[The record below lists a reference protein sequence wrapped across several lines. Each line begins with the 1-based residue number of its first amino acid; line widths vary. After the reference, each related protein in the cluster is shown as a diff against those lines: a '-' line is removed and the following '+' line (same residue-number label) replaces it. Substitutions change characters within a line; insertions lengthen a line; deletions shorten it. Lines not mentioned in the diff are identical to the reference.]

1 MAIGTLIGAGL
12 TAGAMAL
19 GNWWQNKQ
27 EQKNLQLQQENYDY
41 QKELQQEIFAR
52 EDSSQQRAVADLKSA
67 GLSPILAAGQGA
79 AAGQAMN
86 LTAPQR
92 DTGAARGV
100 QQMNLTGA
108 MLDLQQKKEDISR
121 TKAETERIKA
131 QTANTTVDTEF
142 LNASL
147 AARVEQ
153 ITVGMA
159 NVRSQTGLT
168 HARELLALQSH
179 RLAELDFPEQR
190 RDAMVANMEMAW
202 RQGKD
207 LIIRPSDYGF
217 SDGPDV
223 RISTDSIKNT
233 LQAQAWAQEIALTIA
248 QKDANWYNVQQIA
261 KLIQGG
267 AQAGGTVTG
276 AFNQASQYQYN
287 RARTNVLDF

>member
-1 MAIGTLIGAGL
+1 MAIGALIGAGL

-27 EQKNLQLQQENYDY
+27 EEKNLQLQQENYDY

-52 EDSSQQRAVADLKSA
+52 EDNSQQRAVADLKAA

-79 AAGQAMN
+79 ASGQAIN
-86 LTAPQR
+86 VTAPQR

-121 TKAETERIKA
+121 TRAETDRIKA

-153 ITVGMA
+153 ITEGIR
-159 NVRSQTGLT
+159 NVKSQTQMNL
-168 HARELLALQSH
+168 AKQVLAQQSYELNQ
-179 RLAELDFPEQR
+179 LDFPEQQ
-190 RDAMVANMEMAW
+190 RDALVANMEMAW
-202 RQGKD
+202 RQGKNLTID
-207 LIIRPSDYGF
+207 PQDYGF
-217 SDGPDV
+217 SQGAPITI
-223 RISTDSIKNT
+223 RTDHINNT
-233 LQAQAWAQEIALTIA
+233 LQAQAWAQQIALTIA
-248 QKDANWYNVQQIA
+248 EKDKNWYNVQQVA

-267 AQAGGTVTG
+267 GQLGSTISGT
-276 AFNQASQYQYN
+276 FNQASQYQYN
-287 RARTNVLDF
+287 RARINRFDY